1 MKHGSIGAAVAAL
14 ATVLAGGAAC
24 AQDNVFKFGAI
35 RYTTHSSSTGLSTTP
50 PIFATPADAETGD
63 ATTAIF
69 VYERSLTPNI
79 GAEFVIGIPPR
90 IKAKG
95 TGAAAVLGDEVLSAK
110 NVSPTFLVNYYFGAP
125 DARLRPYLGAGLN
138 YTRFVGIRSSLPTS
152 KLQMSDSVGWAL
164 QGGLSYSLSQQWGL
178 FATITRLDT
187 KTDVEAVA
195 TVPGVPIPVAVKTTI
210 DLRPVTYAMG
220 VWYRF

>member
-1 MKHGSIGAAVAAL
+1 MKLGSIVCSALVALLAAGTAQ
-14 ATVLAGGAAC
+14 
-24 AQDNVFKFGAI
+24 AQDNVFKFGGI
-35 RYTTHSSSTGLSTTP
+35 RYTTHSSSSGLTTAP

-69 VYERSLTPNI
+69 VFERTLTPNI
-79 GAEFVIGIPPR
+79 GAELVIGIPPR

-95 TGAAAVLGDEVLSAK
+95 TGAAAVLGNEVLSAK
-110 NVSPTFLVNYYFGAP
+110 NVSPVFLVNYYFGDA
-125 DARLRPYLGAGLN
+125 DARFRPYLGAGVN

-164 QGGLSYSLSQQWGL
+164 QGGLSYSLSKEWGL
-178 FATITRLDT
+178 FATVTRLDT
-187 KTDVEAVA
+187 KTDVEAIA
-195 TVPGVPIPVAVKTTI
+195 TVPGVPIPVTVKTTI
-210 DLRPVTYAMG
+210 DLKPITYAMG

>member
-1 MKHGSIGAAVAAL
+1 MRIGSIACGAIAALLGAGAAQ
-14 ATVLAGGAAC
+14 

-35 RYTTHSSSTGLSTTP
+35 RYTTHSSSSRLSTSP
-50 PIFATPADAETGD
+50 PIFATPADAKTGD

-69 VYERSLTPNI
+69 VYERTLTPNI
-79 GAEFVIGIPPR
+79 GAELVIGIPPR

-110 NVSPTFLVNYYFGAP
+110 NVTPTFLVNYYFGTP
-125 DARLRPYLGAGLN
+125 ESRLRPYVGAGIN

-152 KLQMSDSVGWAL
+152 KLQMSDSVGWAV
-164 QGGLSYSLSQQWGL
+164 QGGLSYAFGKEWGL

-187 KTDVEAVA
+187 KTDVEAIA
-195 TVPGVPIPVAVKTTI
+195 TVPGVPIPVTVKTTI
-210 DLRPVTYAMG
+210 DLRPVTYATG